1 MGITIQQ
8 FEGLPLVEPN
18 DDLAQI
24 LIDLLP
30 QQQFQLKEHDIL
42 VVAQKIVSKA
52 EGRQVL
58 LSEVSPS
65 FKAIKLAQEV
75 EKDARLVEVIL
86 QESTEIVRKKKGVL
100 ITRHR
105 LGHVSANA
113 GVDQS
118 NISHE
123 AGPSALLLPLDPD
136 KSARK
141 IQQRIAQQYRMNVGV
156 IISDSANR
164 PWRLGSTSIAIGVAN
179 CAVLED
185 RRGDLDI
192 FGRTF
197 KITMVNRAD
206 NIATAANLVMG
217 ETTEQIPVA
226 IVRGIPNTFPSDQ
239 SVKVCHRPLRE
250 DLFR

>member
-18 DDLAQI
+18 TDLAQV

-30 QQQFQLKEHDIL
+30 KQQFQLEENDIL
-42 VVAQKIVSKA
+42 VIAQKIVSKA

-65 FKAIKLAQEV
+65 FTAKKLAQEV

-86 QESTEIVRKKKGVL
+86 RESTGIIRKKKGVL

-136 KSARK
+136 ESARK
-141 IQQRIAQQYRMNVGV
+141 IQQRIAQQYRVNLGV
-156 IISDSANR
+156 IICDSANR

-185 RRGDLDI
+185 RRGEHDI
-192 FGRTF
+192 FGRTL
-197 KITMVNRAD
+197 KITIVNRAD
-206 NIATAANLVMG
+206 GIATAASLVMG

-226 IVRGIPNTFPSDQ
+226 IVRGIPNTFRCDQ

>member
-30 QQQFQLKEHDIL
+30 QQQFQLKEHDVL
-42 VVAQKIVSKA
+42 VIAQKIVSKA

-65 FKAIKLAQEV
+65 FTAQRLAQEV

-136 KSARK
+136 KSARN
-141 IQQRIAQQYRMNVGV
+141 IQQRIAKQYRMNVGV

-185 RRGDLDI
+185 RRGEHDI

-226 IVRGIPNTFPSDQ
+226 IVRGIPNMFPSNQ
-239 SVKVCHRPLRE
+239 SVKVCHRPLSE